1 MRCPRCGCQ
10 EDKVIDS
17 RATKEGAAVRRR
29 RECASCGYRFT
40 TCEELVPA
48 ELKVIK
54 RDGSKEDFDR
64 EKIRL
69 GIKKAC
75 WKREIP
81 DEAINELLS
90 GIVNELESAYEK
102 EVPSSEVGNRVMA
115 GLRALDKVAY
125 VRFASVYRD
134 FKDIDEFIAEIRSMD
149 RRRNASES
157 GEKKKQAP
165 CLPR

>member
-17 RATKEGAAVRRR
+17 RASKEGAAVRRR
-29 RECASCGYRFT
+29 RECTACGHRFT
-40 TCEELVPA
+40 TCEEFVPA
-48 ELKVIK
+48 ELKVVK
-54 RDGSKEDFDR
+54 RDGTKEDFDR

-81 DEAINELLS
+81 DDAINDLLAS
-90 GIVNELESAYEK
+90 IVNELESAYEK
-102 EVPSSEVGNRVMA
+102 EVPSSEVGNRVME

-134 FKDIDEFIAEIRSMD
+134 FKDIDEFIAEIRRMD
-149 RRRNASES
+149 RR
-157 GEKKKQAP
+157 KTPPKQGGKTN
-165 CLPR
+165 

>member
-17 RATKEGAAVRRR
+17 RASKEGAAVRRR
-29 RECASCGYRFT
+29 RECTACGHRFT
-40 TCEELVPA
+40 TCEEFVPA
-48 ELKVIK
+48 ELKVVK
-54 RDGSKEDFDR
+54 RDGTKEDFDR

-81 DEAINELLS
+81 DEAINDLLTS
-90 GIVNELESAYEK
+90 IVNELESAYEK
-102 EVPSSEVGNRVMA
+102 EVPSSEVGNRVME

-134 FKDIDEFIAEIRSMD
+134 FKDIDEFIAEIRRMD
-149 RRRNASES
+149 RR
-157 GEKKKQAP
+157 KTPPKQGGKTN
-165 CLPR
+165 